1 MENIAYAP
9 RSKATSSACA
19 KVEGCAIDRLCIYRV
34 TNPQHICKQDECEPY
49 LPPSCISPECAAEV
63 ER

>member
-9 RSKATSSACA
+9 PSSATSSDCA
-19 KVEGCAIDRLCIYRV
+19 KVEGCTVDRLCIYRV
-34 TNPQHICKQDECEPY
+34 TSPQHICKQDESEPY
-49 LPPSCISPECAAEV
+49 LAPRCIYPECAAEV